1 MCVKIKIKNKSSR
14 DIPEELV
21 ESINEM
27 TLDRLN
33 EVAAE
38 YNLKVIE
45 MTKEYNKKGI
55 LTEQEFVIGDRYAK
69 ED

>member
-21 ESINEM
+21 DSINEM

-55 LTEQEFVIGDRYAK
+55 LTEQEFVIGDRYGK

>member
-14 DIPEELV
+14 DIPEELAN
-21 ESINEM
+21 SINEM
-27 TLDRLN
+27 PLDRLN
-33 EVAAE
+33 EIAAD

>member
-14 DIPEELV
+14 DIPEELAD
-21 ESINEM
+21 SINEL

-38 YNLKVIE
+38 YNLKIVE

-55 LTEQEFVIGDRYAK
+55 LTEQEFVIGDRYAEK
-69 ED
+69 D

>member
-21 ESINEM
+21 DSINEM

-33 EVAAE
+33 EIAAD

-55 LTEQEFVIGDRYAK
+55 LTEQEFVIGDRYGK

>member
-21 ESINEM
+21 DSINEM

>member
-14 DIPEELV
+14 DIPEELAD
-21 ESINEM
+21 SINEM

-33 EVAAE
+33 EIAAD

>member
-1 MCVKIKIKNKSSR
+1 MCTIKIKNKSSR

-21 ESINEM
+21 DSINEM

-33 EVAAE
+33 EIAAE
-38 YNLKVIE
+38 YNLKIVE

-55 LTEQEFVIGDRYAK
+55 LTEQEFVIGDRYGK

>member
-21 ESINEM
+21 DSINEM

-33 EVAAE
+33 EVAAD
-38 YNLKVIE
+38 YNLKIIE

-55 LTEQEFVIGDRYAK
+55 LTEQEFVIGDRYGK

>member
-14 DIPEELV
+14 DIPEELAD
-21 ESINEM
+21 SINEM

-33 EVAAE
+33 EIAAD

-55 LTEQEFVIGDRYAK
+55 LTEQEFVIGDRYVK

>member
-14 DIPEELV
+14 DIPEELAD
-21 ESINEM
+21 SINEM

-33 EVAAE
+33 EIAAE
-38 YNLKVIE
+38 YNLKIVE

-55 LTEQEFVIGDRYAK
+55 LTEQEFVIGDRHAK

>member
-21 ESINEM
+21 EDLQFKTLDQINEIA
-27 TLDRLN
+27 
-33 EVAAE
+33 EE

-45 MTKEYNKKGI
+45 VMREYDDDGHFVENE
-55 LTEQEFVIGDRYAK
+55 LTFGDRYAK
-69 ED
+69 EN